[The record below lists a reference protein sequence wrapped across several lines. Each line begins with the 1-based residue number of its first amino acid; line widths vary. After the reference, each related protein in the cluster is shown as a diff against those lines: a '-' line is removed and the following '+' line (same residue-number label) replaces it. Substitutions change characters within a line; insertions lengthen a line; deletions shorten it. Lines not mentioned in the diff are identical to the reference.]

1 MARRVMEQL
10 RGELYLD
17 QRYLTAAL
25 GALPAAPRESGGS
38 FATDGGAL
46 YYPTAWLLDTY
57 RKNRRYLPRA
67 YLHSLFHCI
76 FRHLWLRDRRDPDLW
91 GLACDIAV
99 EATLDTLNTP
109 ATKRPVG
116 WVRQQCYTQLREKC
130 KFLAAGPIYRTL
142 AQTDAETASG
152 PLTRTAPPP
161 RCAANSGRT
170 WAARRS

>member
-1 MARRVMEQL
+1 MPPYSFPSSGFRPQARGPGMPGPYIQSWKKVSTIAKHIQTQSEWEQTMARRVMEQL

-57 RKNRRYLPRA
+57 RRNRRYLPRA

-76 FRHLWLRDRRDPDLW
+76 FQGHLF
-91 GLACDIAV
+91 CIFS
-99 EATLDTLNTP
+99 
-109 ATKRPVG
+109 
-116 WVRQQCYTQLREKC
+116 Y
-130 KFLAAGPIYRTL
+130 
-142 AQTDAETASG
+142 
-152 PLTRTAPPP
+152 P
-161 RCAANSGRT
+161 RCIFRVIL
-170 WAARRS
+170 

>member
-57 RKNRRYLPRA
+57 VLE
-67 YLHSLFHCI
+67 HIHI
-76 FRHLWLRDRRDPDLW
+76 LRNS
-91 GLACDIAV
+91 I
-99 EATLDTLNTP
+99 
-109 ATKRPVG
+109 PVKSNL
-116 WVRQQCYTQLREKC
+116 LR
-130 KFLAAGPIYRTL
+130 L
-142 AQTDAETASG
+142 
-152 PLTRTAPPP
+152 
-161 RCAANSGRT
+161 
-170 WAARRS
+170 